1 MTKHNRTFGFT
12 FIEILVV
19 LTMMG
24 VMAAMTVPMFRVS
37 PVQKVDSAAIQL
49 VRDLELARTRAMATR
64 SQVRMV
70 FDPVA
75 QRYIG
80 YLDHDRDSVIDQ
92 TTVESK
98 ALRGMGMRDLPGDVL
113 FGVGSGGT
121 VPGELGSPPITFA
134 TNKLEFGPNGVT
146 DPFGTRGTFYLVH
159 RDDPSATAAVTV
171 TGSGSFKAWQYRAG
185 WQ

>member
-1 MTKHNRTFGFT
+1 
-12 FIEILVV
+12 
-19 LTMMG
+19 
-24 VMAAMTVPMFRVS
+24 
-37 PVQKVDSAAIQL
+37 
-49 VRDLELARTRAMATR
+49 
-64 SQVRMV
+64 MV
-70 FDPVA
+70 FDPAA

-98 ALRGMGMRDLPGDVL
+98 ALQGMGMRDLPRGVR

-121 VPGELGSPPITFA
+121 VPGELGSPPITF
-134 TNKLEFGPNGVT
+134 TGNKLEFGPNGIT
-146 DPFGTRGTFYLVH
+146 DPFGTRGTLYLVH
-159 RDDPSATAAVTV
+159 RDDPSAAAAVTI

>member
-1 MTKHNRTFGFT
+1 MSKHNRPFGFT

-24 VMAAMTVPMFRVS
+24 VMAALTIPMFRVS
-37 PVQKVDSAAIQL
+37 PLHKVDSAAIQL

-64 SQVRMV
+64 RQVRMV

-75 QRYIG
+75 QRYVG

-92 TTVESK
+92 IAVESD
-98 ALRGMGMRDLPGDVL
+98 ALQGMGVRDLPGDVL

-121 VPGELGSPPITFA
+121 VPGELGSPPITFIN
-134 TNKLEFGPNGVT
+134 NKLEFGPNGIT
-146 DPFGTRGTFYLVH
+146 DPFGTRGTIYLVH
-159 RDDPSATAAVTV
+159 RDDPSAVAAVTV
-171 TGSGSFKAWQYRAG
+171 TGSGSFKAWQYRGG

>member
-1 MTKHNRTFGFT
+1 MATHNRPFGFT

-24 VMAAMTVPMFRVS
+24 VMAAFTVPMFRVS

-64 SQVRMV
+64 RQVRMV

-98 ALRGMGMRDLPGDVL
+98 ALQGMGMRDLPGDVL

-121 VPGELGSPPITFA
+121 VPGRVGRGCVGAQTEA
-134 TNKLEFGPNGVT
+134 GV
-146 DPFGTRGTFYLVH
+146 R
-159 RDDPSATAAVTV
+159 
-171 TGSGSFKAWQYRAG
+171 
-185 WQ
+185 